1 MDSVMITIIQ
11 TMEQLMDNKLYRT
24 FEGVAMKIV
33 MKTEQIFTDA
43 TLSEVFKNKKV
54 NTEKLQIV

>member
-1 MDSVMITIIQ
+1 MITIIQ